1 MNKLIAVYGT
11 LRKGEVNHYILEDS
25 EFISEQIIPGFRM
38 YGDHDYPAVLSAED
52 TEYITV
58 EIYRVK
64 SPQVAKAIDYLEA
77 YNREEPDS
85 VLNYYTLKSINIDS
99 ISEPVEIYTFD
110 HTPDRV
116 GERGALVLS
125 GDWLKR

>member
-1 MNKLIAVYGT
+1 M
-11 LRKGEVNHYILEDS
+11 
-25 EFISEQIIPGFRM
+25 
-38 YGDHDYPAVLSAED
+38 SA
-52 TEYITV
+52 
-58 EIYRVK
+58 
-64 SPQVAKAIDYLEA
+64 QVARAIDSLEG
-77 YNREEPDS
+77 YKREEPDS

-116 GERGALVLS
+116 RERGALVLS